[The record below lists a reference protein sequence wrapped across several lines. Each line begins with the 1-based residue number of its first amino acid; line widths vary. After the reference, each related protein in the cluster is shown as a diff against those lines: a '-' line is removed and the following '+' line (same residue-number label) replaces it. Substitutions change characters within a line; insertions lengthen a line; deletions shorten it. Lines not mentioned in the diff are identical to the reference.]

1 MRQRSA
7 RVDVQD
13 VHERLAELVLSGPAD
28 EVVDLG
34 AGQGHTLVEVARR
47 SPQSGVT
54 AVDLAEDALAV
65 LSASLPLECLLDPA
79 ALGLLRRRYLRQA
92 TLSR

>member
-34 AGQGHTLVEVARR
+34 AGEGHTLVEVARR
-47 SPQSGVT
+47 SPQSRMT
-54 AVDLAEDALAV
+54 AIDLAEDALAV

-79 ALGLLRRRYLRQA
+79 ALGLLRRRYLQ
-92 TLSR
+92 TSYLV